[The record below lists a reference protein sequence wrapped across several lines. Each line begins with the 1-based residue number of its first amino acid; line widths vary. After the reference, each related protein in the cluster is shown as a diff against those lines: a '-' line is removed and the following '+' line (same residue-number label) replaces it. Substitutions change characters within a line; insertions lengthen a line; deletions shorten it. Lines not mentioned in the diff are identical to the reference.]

1 MLKTQSIKAKKRNP
15 RPTPN
20 VCMYIVMCDV
30 SQIVRPSTRHPV
42 DSSVVV
48 AVTGVWLFM
57 FHNKEV
63 AMVVAFKG

>member
-1 MLKTQSIKAKKRNP
+1 
-15 RPTPN
+15 
-20 VCMYIVMCDV
+20 MYIVMCDV